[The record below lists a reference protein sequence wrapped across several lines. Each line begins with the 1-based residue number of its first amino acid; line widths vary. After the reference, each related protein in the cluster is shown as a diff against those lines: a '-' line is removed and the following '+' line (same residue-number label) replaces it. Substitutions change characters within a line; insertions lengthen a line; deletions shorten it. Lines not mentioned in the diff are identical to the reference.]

1 MRNRWVRGIFVLA
14 LLGVTG
20 LSFASVAVAEEDS
33 ADVAKIRVIETNWA
47 EALVKKDQYAL
58 DLSLAPTFVDI
69 SASGEVTTKNQQIA
83 HLYAPNYG
91 VLAYTETL
99 TSVRVLGETA
109 IAQGTYTLR
118 RKWGSDVQEERG
130 VFTHVYQRV
139 RDSWQCINAQ
149 RTIVREQVGPPKS
162 AEKKSELP
170 FHIPFTGGGKK
181 QQQQEDPSP
190 VTVMPT
196 PQQPTVPPAQPA
208 ATQAPAPTPDPQDA
222 PPPTLQNVK

>member
-1 MRNRWVRGIFVLA
+1 MA
-14 LLGVTG
+14 LLGVTCFG
-20 LSFASVAVAEEDS
+20 FSRVAVADEES

-58 DLSLAPTFVDI
+58 DLSLSPTFVDI
-69 SASGEVTTKNQQIA
+69 SATGEVTTKNQQIA
-83 HLYAPNYG
+83 RLFSPTYG
-91 VLAYTETL
+91 VLGYNETL
-99 TSVRVLGETA
+99 TSIRVLGETA

-139 RDSWQCINAQ
+139 RDTWQCINAQ
-149 RTIVREQVGPPKS
+149 RTIVREQVGPPKP
-162 AEKKSELP
+162 AEKKGELP
-170 FHIPFTGGGKK
+170 FHIPFTGGKK
-181 QQQQEDPSP
+181 QQQDTPAP

-196 PQQPTVPPAQPA
+196 PAASTPPPA
-208 ATQAPAPTPDPQDA
+208 ATPAPEPTPDPQDA

>member
-1 MRNRWVRGIFVLA
+1 MSLLSAAIFGQVGSA
-14 LLGVTG
+14 
-20 LSFASVAVAEEDS
+20 FADEDS
-33 ADVAKIRVIETNWA
+33 ADVVKIRQIETNWA
-47 EALVKKDQYAL
+47 TALVKQDQYAL
-58 DLSLAPTFVDI
+58 ELALAPTYVDI
-69 SASGEVTTKNQQIA
+69 SASGEVTTKDQQIA
-83 HLYAPNYG
+83 HLYVHDYA
-91 VLAYTETL
+91 VLGFNETL
-99 TSVRVLGETA
+99 TSVRVMGESA
-109 IAQGTYTLR
+109 IAQGTYTLK
-118 RKWGSDVQEERG
+118 RKWGGEIQEERG
-130 VFTHVYQRV
+130 VFTHVYART
-139 RDSWQCINAQ
+139 RDTWQCVNGQ
-149 RTIVREQVGPPKS
+149 RTIVREQVRPPQS